1 VELEEKE
8 AEYIQ
13 QLNEKV
19 IDVEKFREL
28 IGELDMQR
36 AMGESVVE
44 GPATMQAT
52 TQDKEVGE
60 SEREESTQEEPEVAA
75 VVVESSTVRKGK
87 WKAAP
92 ARAKVYAEM
101 DGLVSNLTCR
111 RLSALTYLLTV
122 RPMLHAED
130 EAIVYHDATRAV
142 VQEMPDRQEQV
153 LLEGEEPRS
162 HRGGGG
168 HHPQEV
174 KGGACEPGGRV
185 VEWGRGAGSGGA

>member
-8 AEYIQ
+8 AKYIR

-28 IGELDMQR
+28 IGELDMER
-36 AMGESVVE
+36 AMRESVAE
-44 GPATMQAT
+44 GLAMTQAT
-52 TQDKEVGE
+52 TQDEEVGE
-60 SEREESTQEEPEVAA
+60 SEWEESAQEELEAAA
-75 VVVESSTVRKGK
+75 VVVESLTVGKGK
-87 WKAAP
+87 RKVVP

-101 DGLVSNLTCR
+101 DGPVSNLTR
-111 RLSALTYLLTV
+111 RRRSALMYLLTV

-130 EAIVYHDATRAV
+130 KAVMYHDAPRAV

-153 LLEGEEPRS
+153 LLEGEELRS
-162 HRGGGG
+162 RRGGGG

-174 KGGACEPGGRV
+174 KGGACEPGRRV
-185 VEWGRGAGSGGA
+185 VKWG